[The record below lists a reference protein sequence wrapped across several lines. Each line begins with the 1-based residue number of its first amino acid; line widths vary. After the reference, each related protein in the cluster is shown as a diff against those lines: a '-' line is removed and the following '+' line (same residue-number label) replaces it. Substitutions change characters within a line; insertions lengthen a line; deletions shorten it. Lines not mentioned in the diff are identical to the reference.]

1 MNFDDIKKKLFC
13 KKDVS
18 KIEEINTKDNKDNES
33 GEESFLVSLFYA
45 FILAIIIRSLLFEP
59 FHIPSGSMKPGLLE
73 GDFIFVSKFK
83 YGYSRYSF
91 PFGIPIIKNRIFA
104 FKKPKRGDVIVF
116 KLPSDTKINY
126 IKRLIG
132 LPGDRVS
139 VKKNILYINGEEMPR
154 EYIGEY
160 YDERESWTSLMFR
173 EKLEN
178 KEIRVLQKKIYTSQG
193 DGDFFVPEGHYLFI
207 GDNRDNSL
215 DSRFVETG
223 FVPFRNIVGE
233 AKIIF
238 FSKSESLFKFW
249 KWHKIIRFRRIFKKI
264 I

>member
-1 MNFDDIKKKLFC
+1 MNFDDIKKKFFG
-13 KKDVS
+13 KNNVN
-18 KIEEINTKDNKDNES
+18 KIEQNEININ
-33 GEESFLVSLFYA
+33 GEESFLVSLLYA

-132 LPGDRVS
+132 LPGDKIS
-139 VKKNILYINGEEMPR
+139 VKNNILYINGKEMPR

-160 YDERESWTSLMFR
+160 YDEREPWVSLMFR

-178 KEIRVLQKKIYTSQG
+178 KEIRVLQKRSYTPQG
-193 DGDFFVPEGHYLFI
+193 DGDFVVPEGYYLFI

-233 AKIIF
+233 AKVVF